1 MKAPRYISCSFL
13 AGWLFLGGFPMQ
25 SHAGETFNL
34 TVYTNDEDGFHNEAG
49 QIINNSAWKIAK
61 GTKVKIV
68 FKFYSEMDS
77 FPDEEHEIH
86 MELLRYENRGK
97 PPRKIIVHKL
107 ESISATNLEVVLL
120 FTAGE
125 FGEKFLKI
133 YCVTD
138 CDGMDI
144 MDNLR
149 IEVI

>member
-1 MKAPRYISCSFL
+1 MC
-13 AGWLFLGGFPMQ
+13 GFPMQ
-25 SHAGETFNL
+25 SHAGDTFTL
-34 TVYTNDEDGFHNEAG
+34 TVSTNDDDGFHNKAG
-49 QIINNSAWKIAK
+49 QIINNSTWKIAK

-68 FKFYSEMDS
+68 FKFNGEMDS
-77 FPDEEHEIH
+77 SLDEEHEIH

-107 ESISATNLEVVLL
+107 ESVSATNLEAVLL
-120 FTAGE
+120 LTAGE
-125 FGEKFLKI
+125 FGGKLLKI

-138 CDGMDI
+138 CDGMDL

>member
-1 MKAPRYISCSFL
+1 
-13 AGWLFLGGFPMQ
+13 MQ

-34 TVYTNDEDGFHNEAG
+34 TVYTNDEDGFHNKAG
-49 QIINNSAWKIAK
+49 QIINNSTWKIAK

-68 FKFYSEMDS
+68 FKFNGEMDS
-77 FPDEEHEIH
+77 SLDEKHEIH
-86 MELLRYENRGK
+86 IGLLRHENRGK

-107 ESISATNLEVVLL
+107 ESVSATNLEAVLL

-125 FGEKFLKI
+125 FGGKLLKI
-133 YCVTD
+133 YCATD
-138 CDGMDI
+138 CDGMDL

>member
-1 MKAPRYISCSFL
+1 
-13 AGWLFLGGFPMQ
+13 MQ

-34 TVYTNDEDGFHNEAG
+34 TVYTSDEDGFHNEAG

-68 FKFYSEMDS
+68 FKFNGEMES
-77 FPDEEHEIH
+77 SLDEEHEIH
-86 MELLRYENRGK
+86 MGLLLYENRGK

-107 ESISATNLEVVLL
+107 ESVSATNLEAVLL

-125 FGEKFLKI
+125 FGEKLLKI

-138 CDGMDI
+138 CDGMDL
-144 MDNLR
+144 MDKLR